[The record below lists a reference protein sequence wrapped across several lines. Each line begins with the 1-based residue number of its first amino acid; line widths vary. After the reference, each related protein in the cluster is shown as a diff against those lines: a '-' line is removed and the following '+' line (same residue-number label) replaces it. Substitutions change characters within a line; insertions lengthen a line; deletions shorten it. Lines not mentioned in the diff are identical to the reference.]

1 MDDFD
6 AIVLAGGTAR
16 RLGGTPKHAIV
27 VDGQTLLAR
36 TLAAVAEA
44 ARVVVVGDEVL
55 LRPLAPGGTVV
66 REDPPLA
73 GPAAGIGAA
82 LPHVTAKRV
91 IVLACDHPYVADAVA
106 PLLNAVGPDGAI
118 AIDVDGRRQNLT
130 FVARTDALRSAVER
144 QPSLIDLA
152 VHSLIEPLDLAE
164 ISVPARALMDVDAW
178 EDLGHG

>member
-1 MDDFD
+1 VDDFD

-16 RLGGTPKHAIV
+16 RLGGVPKHAIV

-44 ARVVVVGDEVL
+44 ARVVVVGDESLKSIV
-55 LRPLAPGGTVV
+55 GDSTVV

-82 LPHVTAKRV
+82 LPHVTAGRV
-91 IVLACDHPYVADAVA
+91 IVLACDHPYVAEAIE
-106 PLLNAVGPDGAI
+106 PLLEAVGPDGAI

-130 FVARTDALRSAVER
+130 FVARTDALRTAAAA

-152 VHSLIEPLDLAE
+152 VHRLTESLDLVE
-164 ISVPARALMDVDAW
+164 ISVPARALADVDAW

>member
-16 RLGGTPKHAIV
+16 RLGGAQKHAIV
-27 VDGQTLLAR
+27 VGGQTLLAR
-36 TLAAVAEA
+36 TLAAVADA
-44 ARVVVVGDEVL
+44 TSVVVVGDES
-55 LRPLAPGGTVV
+55 LASVVGRSTVV
-66 REDPPLA
+66 RENPPLA

-106 PLLNAVGPDGAI
+106 PLLEAVGPDGAI
-118 AIDVDGRRQNLT
+118 AIDADGRRQNLT
-130 FVARTDALRSAVER
+130 FVARTDALRAAVEH
-144 QPSLIDLA
+144 QSSLVDLA
-152 VHSLIEPLDLAE
+152 VHRLIEPLDLAE
-164 ISVPARALMDVDAW
+164 ISVPARALVDVDAW

>member
-16 RLGGTPKHAIV
+16 RLGGAPKHAIV

-36 TLAAVAEA
+36 TLAAVSEA
-44 ARVVVVGDEVL
+44 ARVVVVGDEA
-55 LRPLAPGGTVV
+55 LRPLVPGGTVV

-106 PLLNAVGPDGAI
+106 PLLEAVGPDGAI

-130 FVARTDALRSAVER
+130 FVARTDALRAAVER
-144 QPSLIDLA
+144 QVSLIDLA

>member
-16 RLGGTPKHAIV
+16 RLGGAPKHAIV

-55 LRPLAPGGTVV
+55 RPLVPGGTVV

-106 PLLNAVGPDGAI
+106 PLLDAVGPDGAI

-130 FVARTDALRSAVER
+130 FVARTDALRAAVER

-152 VHSLIEPLDLAE
+152 VHNLIEPLDLAQ

>member
-44 ARVVVVGDEVL
+44 ARVVVVGDKG
-55 LRPLAPGGTVV
+55 LRSLVPWGTVV

-106 PLLNAVGPDGAI
+106 PLLEAVGRDGAI

-130 FVARTDALRSAVER
+130 FVARTDALRAAVDRE
-144 QPSLIDLA
+144 QTLIDLA
-152 VHSLIEPLDLAE
+152 VHRLIEPLDLAE
-164 ISVPARALMDVDAW
+164 ISVPARALMDVDTW

>member
-16 RLGGTPKHAIV
+16 RLGGSPKHAIV

-36 TLAAVAEA
+36 TLDAVSDAAQ
-44 ARVVVVGDEVL
+44 VVVVGDEDLKPMV
-55 LRPLAPGGTVV
+55 AGATVV

-82 LPHVTAKRV
+82 LPHVTSERV
-91 IVLACDHPYVADAVA
+91 MVLACDHPYVADAVKA
-106 PLLNAVGPDGAI
+106 LLEATGQDGAI
-118 AIDVDGRRQNLT
+118 AIDAEGRRQNLT
-130 FVARTDALRSAVER
+130 FVAETEALRDAVER
-144 QPSLIDLA
+144 QPNLVDLA
-152 VHSLIEPLDLAE
+152 VHRLLEPLDLAE
-164 ISVPARALMDVDAW
+164 ISVPARALRDVDTW

>member
-36 TLAAVAEA
+36 TLAAVADA
-44 ARVVVVGDEVL
+44 AHIVVVGDES
-55 LRPLAPGGTVV
+55 LRPLVCDGTVV

-82 LPHVTAKRV
+82 LPHVTADLV
-91 IVLACDHPYVADAVA
+91 VVLACDHPYVGDAIG
-106 PLLNAVGPDGAI
+106 PLLGALGPDGAI
-118 AIDVDGRRQNLT
+118 AIDAEGRRQNLT
-130 FVARTDALRSAVER
+130 FVARADALRAAVER
-144 QPSLIDLA
+144 QPSLTDLA
-152 VHSLIEPLDLAE
+152 VHRLIEPLDLVE
-164 ISVPARALMDVDAW
+164 INVPARALRDIDAW

>member
-16 RLGGTPKHAIV
+16 RLGGAPKHAIV

-36 TLAAVAEA
+36 TLAAVADA
-44 ARVVVVGDEVL
+44 ARVIVVGSDT
-55 LRPLAPGGTVV
+55 LRSFVGDATVV
-66 REDPPLA
+66 REDPPLS

-82 LPHVTAKRV
+82 LPQVTSDRV
-91 IVLACDHPYVADAVA
+91 IVLACDHPYVAGAVA
-106 PLLNAVGPDGAI
+106 PLLTAGGADGAI

-130 FVARTDALRSAVER
+130 FVARTEALRAAVDDR
-144 QPSLIDLA
+144 PSLVDLA
-152 VHSLIEPLDLAE
+152 VHRLIEPLELVE
-164 ISVPARALMDVDAW
+164 VKVPTQALMDVDAW

>member
-16 RLGGTPKHAIV
+16 RLGGTPKHAVV

-36 TLAAVAEA
+36 TLDAVAGA
-44 ARVVVVGDEVL
+44 ASVVVVGDAD
-55 LRPLAPGGTVV
+55 LRPLVGNAELV

-82 LPHVTAKRV
+82 LPLVTAERV
-91 IVLACDHPYVADAVA
+91 IVLACDHPDVADAVE
-106 PLLNAVGPDGAI
+106 PLLAVREADGAI
-118 AIDVDGRRQNLT
+118 AVDDDGRRQNLT
-130 FVARTDALRSAVER
+130 FVARTDALRDAVAK
-144 QPSLIDLA
+144 QSSLVDLA
-152 VHSLIEPLDLAE
+152 VHRLLEPLELAE
-164 ISVPARALMDVDAW
+164 TSVPVRALRDVDTW